1 MTKRTVKKETTGG
14 QAKGRTPSSRRGL
27 KRSTPVRVWSEASI
41 TVAVTNE
48 PPQFIKFTHGFEMM
62 SPSDTQEDI
71 KKTEMRIF
79 KACEEIVDKR
89 ARKLARIVKRMNL

>member
-1 MTKRTVKKETTGG
+1 MAKMVKKETPTAP
-14 QAKGRTPSSRRGL
+14 AKGRTPSSRRGL

-41 TVAVTNE
+41 TVAVTSD
-48 PPQFIKFTHGFEMM
+48 PPQFVKFTHGFEMM

-71 KKTEMRIF
+71 KKTELRIY

-89 ARKLARIVKRMNL
+89 SRKLARLVRRMNV